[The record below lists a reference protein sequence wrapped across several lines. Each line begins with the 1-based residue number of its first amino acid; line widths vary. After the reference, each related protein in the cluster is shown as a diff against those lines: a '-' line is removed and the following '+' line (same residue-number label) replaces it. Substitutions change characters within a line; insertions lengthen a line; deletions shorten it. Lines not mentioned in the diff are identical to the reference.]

1 MQREIAGYNSHY
13 QMLEEVL
20 HHRTYSRTEKTWRVF
35 LCWHLYLICA
45 IVFIIVFYLPN
56 VFPCLTSKSLLL
68 YMFLFIP
75 TLEIPFSMQHHVSW
89 LTFMPLLF
97 FSHLTLSYK
106 SCYQWTFLYSTLPWK
121 SSHLKIIIAFHF
133 GLNVNI
139 PFFLKLLLTGC
150 FIIATGN
157 EIKTMFIGIEII
169 FSLQCLAKLW
179 RKTFHFFNC
188 YFLISLGI

>member
-1 MQREIAGYNSHY
+1 MRPLQREIAGYNSHY

-75 TLEIPFSMQHHVSW
+75 TLEIPFSMQHYVSW

-106 SCYQWTFLYSTLPWK
+106 SCYQLTFLCSTLPWNPPNEDYHCFPFWSK
-121 SSHLKIIIAFHF
+121 CKY
-133 GLNVNI
+133 
-139 PFFLKLLLTGC
+139 PFFSLSC
-150 FIIATGN
+150 FWQGVL
-157 EIKTMFIGIEII
+157 
-169 FSLQCLAKLW
+169 S
-179 RKTFHFFNC
+179 
-188 YFLISLGI
+188 